1 MRLKSL
7 QCFVFDHKLG
17 FAGER
22 RGRGGKGG
30 TGGGGGYAKTRIHPS
45 ETRFPIKF

>member
-17 FAGER
+17 LG
-22 RGRGGKGG
+22 GREGGKGVR
-30 TGGGGGYAKTRIHPS
+30 GGGGYAKTRIHPS
-45 ETRFPIKF
+45 ETRFPMKVLKKF